1 MKHSATSR
9 RFFIKTSALAGVGLV
24 IGLPKLQGEA
34 LKSITKNLPPEF
46 INLEINPFIII
57 RTDGSITLINPRP
70 DMGQGSMQAAPSLLA
85 EELEVSLEKVT
96 IIQSDG
102 QSKYG
107 SQQSGGSSTVRGL
120 WYPLRKAGAAAKEML
135 IQVAASRWATSTDLC
150 FAKDATI
157 YLKNSDKSFSYGELA
172 EDAAKLPVPKN
183 PKLKNPADFTL
194 LGKYNKRLDI
204 PSKVTGKAVFGIDI
218 EVPGMVYACIQHSPT
233 IHASIISV
241 DDTQSLLVKGVEK
254 VIRCKRTMPHRQSC
268 SPELLE

>member
-1 MKHSATSR
+1 MKHSANSR

-157 YLKNSDKSFSYGELA
+157 YLKNSDKSFSYGEIA
-172 EDAAKLPVPKN
+172 
-183 PKLKNPADFTL
+183 
-194 LGKYNKRLDI
+194 
-204 PSKVTGKAVFGIDI
+204 
-218 EVPGMVYACIQHSPT
+218 
-233 IHASIISV
+233 
-241 DDTQSLLVKGVEK
+241 
-254 VIRCKRTMPHRQSC
+254 
-268 SPELLE
+268 